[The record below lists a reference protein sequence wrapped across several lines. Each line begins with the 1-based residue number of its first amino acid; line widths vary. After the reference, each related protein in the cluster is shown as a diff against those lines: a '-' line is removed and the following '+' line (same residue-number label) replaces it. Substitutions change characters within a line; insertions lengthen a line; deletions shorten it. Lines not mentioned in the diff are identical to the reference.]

1 MKKHVWYL
9 IGVRHPKDITINN
22 YVECIEFR
30 NRFWK
35 DFQNNTISFVPDSRY
50 ALRLK
55 SKGIANE
62 LKKCVQKAVPN
73 LVVEVL
79 EIDDGWMFK
88 L

>member
-1 MKKHVWYL
+1 MKNNVWYL
-9 IGVRHPKDITINN
+9 IGVKHPEDTSINN

-30 NRFWK
+30 NHYWK
-35 DFQNNTISFVPDSRY
+35 EFQNNTISFTDNSNY

-55 SKGIANE
+55 SKGLALE

-79 EIDDGWMFK
+79 EIDAGWFRI
-88 L
+88 

>member
-1 MKKHVWYL
+1 MKTWYL
-9 IGVRHPKDITINN
+9 IGVKHPKDNCFNN

-35 DFQNNTISFVPDSRY
+35 EFQNNTISFTTSSNQ

-55 SKGIANE
+55 SKVLADI

-79 EIDDGWMFK
+79 EVDDRWFR

>member
-1 MKKHVWYL
+1 MKNNVWYL
-9 IGVRHPKDITINN
+9 IGVKHPKDTSISN

-30 NRFWK
+30 NHFWK
-35 DFQNNTISFVPDSRY
+35 EFQNSTIMFTDSSNY

-55 SKGIANE
+55 NKGLADE

-79 EIDDGWMFK
+79 EIDARWFR